1 MKAIQRKRIMKKDRK
16 ITTEHDA
23 QTDQRNRSIAWFSLF
38 SAWFLSVAFQGSTL
52 YAFWA
57 ERGVAPGDAF
67 QDWSILANVAGLIV
81 AGFLVTSPER
91 ARKVMIA
98 SVALCLASNL
108 SLLLPV
114 PAVWS
119 PAMVIAAFFGGVVI
133 AAWASDFRQF
143 TAPGRRLSTAA
154 QAIMLGNLLMIAI
167 NGITG
172 QISPVAGFVFA
183 AVALAGAL
191 LLVAY
196 PRHSGQAVEAI
207 VAERPGIPS
216 RQLKKSLLALYLF
229 VVILSVNSGL
239 MYRIV
244 LPAYAPATFFRELY
258 WALPYIAVIYVL
270 FRLPARINKSYIL
283 YLAIVAVGLSFVLF
297 FSLDRSLASFLVINT
312 LMLGAFGVC
321 DLFWWTILGEMLTF
335 TARPVQVF
343 GVGLSANVLGIGIG
357 VVIGQFLP
365 EGEAGAQYPLII
377 ALAVVM
383 VTLMVLP
390 LLYGRLASVVGDNDF
405 VVGLNRNLAG
415 KATVDT
421 ADTHAKV
428 PENPTSA
435 DAAATMLQE
444 QFERSGLTLRERQIA
459 GLLQKGLTYQ
469 LIGQELGI
477 SENTVKSHIK
487 NLYAKLHVSNKSEF
501 IRQMR
506 DILE

>member
-1 MKAIQRKRIMKKDRK
+1 MRQNYKS
-16 ITTEHDA
+16 TTEHDQQA
-23 QTDQRNRSIAWFSLF
+23 DRRNRSIAYFALF
-38 SAWFLSVAFQGSTL
+38 AAWYLAVAFRGSTL
-52 YAFWA
+52 HAFWA
-57 ERGVAPGDAF
+57 QKGVLPGDAF
-67 QDWSILANVAGLIV
+67 EDWSILAHVAGLV
-81 AGFLVTSPER
+81 LAGLLCTSP
-91 ARKVMIA
+91 ARSRQVMIA
-98 SVALCLASNL
+98 SMSICLGAAL

-114 PAVWS
+114 PSIWIA
-119 PAMVIAAFFGGVVI
+119 AMVIAAFFGGVVI

-143 TAPGRRLSTAA
+143 TPPGRRLSTAA

-167 NGITG
+167 NGITS

-191 LLVAY
+191 LLVAD

-258 WALPYIAVIYVL
+258 WALPYIAVVYVL

-297 FSLDRSLASFLVINT
+297 FSLNRSLASFLVINT

-335 TARPVQVF
+335 TDKPVQIF
-343 GVGLSANVLGIGIG
+343 GIGLSANVLGIGIG

-405 VVGLNRNLAG
+405 VVGLNRDLAR
-415 KATVDT
+415 KAA
-421 ADTHAKV
+421 ADADDIRAKQQA
-428 PENPTSA
+428 NPTSA
-435 DAAATMLQE
+435 DAGADVLRE
-444 QFERSGLTLRERQIA
+444 RFESCGLTLRERQIA

-469 LIGQELGI
+469 SIGQELGI

-487 NLYAKLHVSNKSEF
+487 SLYAKLRVSNKSEF